1 MIEMFL
7 KDIHE
12 MVGDRLKDWGE
23 EEYLADKLLF
33 RLVKE
38 GSNEDH

>member
-1 MIEMFL
+1 
-7 KDIHE
+7 
-12 MVGDRLKDWGE
+12 MVGDRLKDWE
-23 EEYLADKLLF
+23 EEEHLADKLLL